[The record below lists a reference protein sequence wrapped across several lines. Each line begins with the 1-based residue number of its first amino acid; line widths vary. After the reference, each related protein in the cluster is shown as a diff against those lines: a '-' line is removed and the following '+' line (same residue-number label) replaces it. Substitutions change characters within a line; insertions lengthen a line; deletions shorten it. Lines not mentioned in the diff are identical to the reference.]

1 MPLFFP
7 VFGLLH
13 WVDRIILALRKR
25 GLHVFCVIVET
36 PFDLIPN
43 KGLPHYT
50 LKRYCYEIYV
60 FIGVI
65 AKGCESERWDL
76 GVKNLRKIFFGIGPQ
91 RARAGTP
98 GHAMAQESS
107 FGIQVWSQKQAR
119 KKIGG
124 KGTISGKWHPQPAL
138 LPTKW
143 VIRANRSAGDIN
155 I

>member
-1 MPLFFP
+1 M
-7 VFGLLH
+7 
-13 WVDRIILALRKR
+13 
-25 GLHVFCVIVET
+25 ET

-98 GHAMAQESS
+98 GHAMAQRPS

-143 VIRANRSAGDIN
+143 VLRANSSEGDIYRRVRAPPQPR
-155 I
+155 